1 MELDLDKG
9 YIGRDP
15 LENIV
20 FNYGSLAIFKVQ
32 N

>member
-1 MELDLDKG
+1 MELDLEKG

-15 LENIV
+15 LENV
-20 FNYGSLAIFKVQ
+20 VLNFGSLAIFKVQ